1 MNTATQQFA
10 QNLIVGGLNSLPAG
24 IALALLT
31 WILLRFVRHASSS
44 ARFAVWFS
52 ALLWL
57 PTSGLFCATG
67 TGNWSA
73 ASTAINI
80 PASWAVPVAVIW
92 ATLAAAI
99 LMRIAIGL
107 SHIRSIR
114 HSCVPVSLEKLSPDL
129 LQLITRS
136 ISRNVEI
143 SASKLVQVPVAIG
156 FFRPAVVLPEWA
168 LTDLSPAQLAAIIS
182 HELAHLRRWDDW
194 SNLAQKLLRAVFF
207 FHPAIW
213 WMDREL
219 SLEREMACDDAALA
233 HAPSARDYAQ
243 SLVVVAEK
251 SVVKRGV
258 LLAQAI
264 VHRAHETS
272 LRIARILKLTGRG
285 KQSTWKPAVTITA
298 AVSVVMFVVE
308 PGIPRLIAFQN
319 AAPTIIANKTPLL
332 PAVTATE
339 PAANP
344 GYRVVPASVRESAPK
359 LVQTNYK
366 APVRTARSRPVVNSS
381 RPAQEMLVVFQSE
394 WLDQQ
399 GAATWNVYVVRVK
412 WTEKA
417 PVSKT
422 EPSKRT

>member
-1 MNTATQQFA
+1 MNTAAQQFA

-31 WILLRFVRHASSS
+31 WILLRLARHASSS

-52 ALLWL
+52 ALLCL
-57 PTSGLFCATG
+57 PTSGLFRATG
-67 TGNWSA
+67 TGNSSA

-80 PASWAVPVAVIW
+80 PASWAIPVAVIW

-107 SHIRSIR
+107 SRIRSIR
-114 HSCVPVSLEKLSPDL
+114 HSCVPVSLENLSPDL

-136 ISRNVEI
+136 MSRNVEI

-213 WMDREL
+213 WIDREL

-233 HAPSARDYAQ
+233 HAASARDYAQ
-243 SLVVVAEK
+243 SLVTVAEK
-251 SVVKRGV
+251 SMLKRGV
-258 LLAQAI
+258 MLAQAV

-272 LRIARILKLTGRG
+272 LRVARILKLTGRG
-285 KQSTWKPAVTITA
+285 KQAAWKPAMAIVA
-298 AVSVVMFVVE
+298 AVSAVIFVVE
-308 PGIPRLIAFQN
+308 PGIP
-319 AAPTIIANKTPLL
+319 
-332 PAVTATE
+332 
-339 PAANP
+339 
-344 GYRVVPASVRESAPK
+344 
-359 LVQTNYK
+359 
-366 APVRTARSRPVVNSS
+366 
-381 RPAQEMLVVFQSE
+381 
-394 WLDQQ
+394 
-399 GAATWNVYVVRVK
+399 
-412 WTEKA
+412 
-417 PVSKT
+417 
-422 EPSKRT
+422 